1 VDVTAMGLL
10 AAGFAVLLAGAEL
23 LVRGAS
29 RLAMALGISPLV
41 VGLTVVAFGTSS
53 PELAVGL
60 NSAWAG
66 QADIAVG
73 NVIGSNIFNIL
84 FVLGLSAMV
93 APLVVAQQLVRWDVP
108 IMIGVSALV
117 WGLALDG
124 AIGRIEGA
132 LLALGLAV
140 YLWLA
145 VRKGRQES
153 AHVAAEYR
161 AALGD
166 DPRRVATAMALQV
179 GLVVVGLGML
189 VLGADWL
196 VDGGVRLARALGLS
210 ELIIGLTIIAVGT
223 SLPEVATSVVASVR
237 GHRDLAVGNA
247 VGSNIFNL
255 LGILGLTAA
264 FSPKPLAVAPQALAF
279 DIPVMTA
286 VAVACLPVFFMGNR
300 LDRWEGTVFF
310 GYYIAYT
317 TYLVLDAWQHT
328 ALNDF
333 VSAMV
338 GFVLPLTALTVGV
351 MLFRYLHQQRQVA
364 RR

>member
-1 VDVTAMGLL
+1 MDATTIGLL
-10 AAGFAVLLAGAEL
+10 TAGFVALLVGAEL

-29 RLAMALGISPLV
+29 ELAMAFGISPLV

-60 NSAWAG
+60 SSAWAG

-73 NVIGSNIFNIL
+73 NVVGSNIFNIL
-84 FVLGLSAMV
+84 FVLGVSALV
-93 APLVVAQQLVRWDVP
+93 TPLIVAQQLVRWDVP
-108 IMIGVSALV
+108 IMIGVSVLV
-117 WGLALDG
+117 WAMAWDG
-124 AIGRIEGA
+124 AIGRLEGGA
-132 LLALGLAV
+132 LAAGLAL
-140 YLWLA
+140 YLWVA
-145 VRKGRQES
+145 IRKGRKES

-166 DPRRVATAMALQV
+166 DGRRVATAMALQLA
-179 GLVVVGLGML
+179 LVVAGLGLL

-210 ELIIGLTIIAVGT
+210 ELIIGLTIIAIGT
-223 SLPEVATSVVASVR
+223 SLPEVATSVVASIR

-264 FSPKPLAVAPQALAF
+264 LSPKALAVAPQALAF

-286 VAVACLPVFFMGNR
+286 VAIACLPVFFIGNR
-300 LDRWEGTVFF
+300 LDRWEGGVFF
-310 GYYIAYT
+310 TYYLAYT
-317 TYLVLDAWQHT
+317 AYLILDAWQHA
-328 ALNDF
+328 ALSDF
-333 VSAMV
+333 VAGMV
-338 GFVLPLTALTVGV
+338 GFVLPLTVLTLAV
-351 MLFRYLHQQRQVA
+351 MLYRHVQRLRNPA
-364 RR
+364 

>member
-1 VDVTAMGLL
+1 MDLTTISLL
-10 AAGFAVLLAGAEL
+10 VAGFVALLVGAEL

-29 RLAMALGISPLV
+29 QLAMAFGISPLV

-60 NSAWAG
+60 SSAWVG

-84 FVLGLSAMV
+84 FVLGLSAMLT
-93 APLVVAQQLVRWDVP
+93 PLVVAQQLVRWDVP

-117 WGLALDG
+117 WILALDG
-124 AIGRIEGA
+124 AIGRIEGV
-132 LLALGLAV
+132 LLASGLAV

-145 VRKGRQES
+145 IRKGRQES

-166 DPRRVATAMALQV
+166 DRRRVAAAMALQL

-210 ELIIGLTIIAVGT
+210 ELIIGLTIIAIGT
-223 SLPEVATSVVASVR
+223 SLPEVATSVVASLR

-264 FSPKPLAVAPQALAF
+264 LSPNALAVAPKALAF

-286 VAVACLPVFFMGNR
+286 VAIACLPFFFMGNR

-310 GYYIAYT
+310 GYYIAYA

-333 VSAMV
+333 AGAMV
-338 GFVLPLTALTVGV
+338 GFVIPLTALTLGV
-351 MLFRYLHQQRQVA
+351 MMFRYLHRQRKVTS
-364 RR
+364 R

>member
-1 VDVTAMGLL
+1 MDLTTLSLL
-10 AAGFAVLLAGAEL
+10 VAGFVALLVGAEL

-29 RLAMALGISPLV
+29 QLAMAFGISPLV

-53 PELAVGL
+53 PALAVGL
-60 NSAWAG
+60 SSAWVG

-84 FVLGLSAMV
+84 FVLGLSAMLT
-93 APLVVAQQLVRWDVP
+93 PLVVAQQLVRWDVP

-117 WGLALDG
+117 WVLALDG
-124 AIGRIEGA
+124 AIGRIEGV
-132 LLALGLAV
+132 LLASGLAV

-145 VRKGRQES
+145 IRKGRQES

-166 DPRRVATAMALQV
+166 DRRRVAAAMALQL

-210 ELIIGLTIIAVGT
+210 ELIIGLTIIAIGT
-223 SLPEVATSVVASVR
+223 SLPEVATSVVASLR

-264 FSPKPLAVAPQALAF
+264 LSPKALAVAPQALAF

-286 VAVACLPVFFMGNR
+286 VAIACLPFFFMGNR

-310 GYYIAYT
+310 GYYIAYA

-333 VSAMV
+333 AGAMV
-338 GFVLPLTALTVGV
+338 GFVIPLTALTLGV
-351 MLFRYLHQQRQVA
+351 MMFRYLHRQRKVTS
-364 RR
+364 R